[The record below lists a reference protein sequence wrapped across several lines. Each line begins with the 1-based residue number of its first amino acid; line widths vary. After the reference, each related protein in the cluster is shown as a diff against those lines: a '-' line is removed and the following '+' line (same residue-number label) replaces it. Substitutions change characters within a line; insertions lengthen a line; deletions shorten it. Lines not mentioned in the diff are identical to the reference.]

1 MKLSAVLVLIF
12 LIFVTCDSARAG
24 SGKNAATGLW
34 LTENHRSVIKIEAC
48 GDKLCGH
55 VFWIIKDG
63 MQTDSKN
70 PDEKLRSR
78 AMCGLKIMWG
88 FEQDDDNNWS
98 GGRIYKADDGDTYHA
113 EIEML
118 SPDKLKV
125 RGYIG
130 IPLFG
135 VSQTWTRVKAADYP
149 ACKNGK

>member
-1 MKLSAVLVLIF
+1 MKKFVVVALILLGASVVRAADSGNAV
-12 LIFVTCDSARAG
+12 
-24 SGKNAATGLW
+24 TGLW
-34 LTENHRSVIKIEAC
+34 LTENHRSIIKIEAC

-70 PDEKLRSR
+70 PDEKLRGR

-88 FEQDDDNNWS
+88 FEPDDDGDWS

-113 EIEML
+113 ELEMM
-118 SPDKLKV
+118 SPNKLKV
-125 RGYIG
+125 RGYVG

-135 VSQTWTRVKAADYP
+135 VSQTWSRVKAADYP